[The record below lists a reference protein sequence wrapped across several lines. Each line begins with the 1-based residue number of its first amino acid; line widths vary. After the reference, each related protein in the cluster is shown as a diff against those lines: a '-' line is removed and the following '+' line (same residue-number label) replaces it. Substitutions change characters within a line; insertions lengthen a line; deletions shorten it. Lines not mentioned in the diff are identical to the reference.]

1 MKFEIIREG
10 KENRSLS
17 LCMKQVS
24 LRLHKYNKY
33 YKRSNSI
40 ILNSKIVL
48 QALGEN
54 NKKTKIKEKFNI
66 NLQTLSFA
74 SLFQ

>member
-24 LRLHKYNKY
+24 LRLHRYNKY
-33 YKRSNSI
+33 NKRSNSLN
-40 ILNSKIVL
+40 LNSKIIL
-48 QALGEN
+48 QTLGESK
-54 NKKTKIKEKFNI
+54 KKTKRNEKFSI
-66 NLQTLSFA
+66 NLQSMSLA
-74 SLFQ
+74 SLI